1 MLVVGDKEIESNAVA
16 VRSRKEGD
24 IGQINADEFLARMK
38 KEIAN
43 KERQYKKLLQ
53 DNREK

>member
-24 IGQINADEFLARMK
+24 IGQINADEFLARME

-43 KERQYKKLLQ
+43 KER
-53 DNREK
+53 